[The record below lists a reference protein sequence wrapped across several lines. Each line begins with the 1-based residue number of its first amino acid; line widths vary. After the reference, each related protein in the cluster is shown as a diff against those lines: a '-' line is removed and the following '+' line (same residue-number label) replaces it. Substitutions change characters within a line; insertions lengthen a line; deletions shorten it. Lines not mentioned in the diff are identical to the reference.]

1 MKDIVTIRPWLE
13 ELRNELNE
21 VLQKYVGEVS
31 SAELR
36 HNMYITVEDIV
47 DKYRNKGYCDSRFNV
62 WWYLD
67 LNIKRSI
74 DYDEG
79 DKIE

>member
-21 VLQKYVGEVS
+21 SLQKYVDDVLS
-31 SAELR
+31 LELR
-36 HNMYITVEDIV
+36 HEMYITVENIV

-67 LNIKRSI
+67 LNIKTCI
-74 DYDEG
+74 DE
-79 DKIE
+79 